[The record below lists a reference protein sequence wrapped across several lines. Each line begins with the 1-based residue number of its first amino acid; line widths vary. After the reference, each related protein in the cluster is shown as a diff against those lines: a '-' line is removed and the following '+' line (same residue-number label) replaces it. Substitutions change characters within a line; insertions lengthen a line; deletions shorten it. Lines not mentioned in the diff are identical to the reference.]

1 MVMVKFDFM
10 FGCGDMPGLQCNVLQ
25 LCYTRSTCIE
35 HKYIFHTHTLN
46 LYFLLVNS
54 IHRDSLWKIMKTYG
68 IPGKLI
74 NLIKVFYGDFKCSVM
89 DEGETSEWFD
99 VKTGVKQGCNMSGLL
114 FLIAMDWIMRRSMQN
129 GETGIRW
136 NFNNKLDDLDFADDV
151 ALLSSTKQHI
161 QMKTTKLVEE
171 SERLGLKVNVG
182 KTKVLRINARNEGKI
197 YIKGE
202 EIEDVTSFIYLG
214 ATVTPEGGG
223 MGDMKNR
230 LSKARNTFT
239 RLKKIWSS
247 NNIRRKTKLQ
257 LYKTLVLPVLL
268 YGSETWKINKGDNKM
283 IDTFQNKC
291 LRKIMKIKWEDRV
304 RNEDLLIR
312 TKMKPISEE
321 VSRRRWK
328 FIGHTLRQDPTSDCN
343 IALTWAPE
351 GRRKRGRPKTT
362 WRRTV
367 EKERADAGWR
377 SWNETR
383 VAAADRIEWRR
394 SVEALCAT
402 RHEEDR

>member
-1 MVMVKFDFM
+1 M
-10 FGCGDMPGLQCNVLQ
+10 FIGKIC
-25 LCYTRSTCIE
+25 
-35 HKYIFHTHTLN
+35 
-46 LYFLLVNS
+46 VN
-54 IHRDSLWKIMKTYG
+54 KTYG

-74 NLIKVFYGDFKCSVM
+74 NLSKVFYGDFKCSVM

-99 VKTGVKQGCNMSGLL
+99 MKTGVKQGCNMSGLL
-114 FLIAMDWIMRRSMQN
+114 FLIAMDWIMRRSMKN
-129 GETGIRW
+129 GKTGIRW
-136 NFNNKLDDLDFADDV
+136 NFHNKLDDLDFADDV

-161 QMKTTKLVEE
+161 KMKTTKLVEE

-214 ATVTPEGGG
+214 AAVTPEGGG

-312 TKMKPISEE
+312 TKILT
-321 VSRRRWK
+321 V
-328 FIGHTLRQDPTSDCN
+328 IVTS
-343 IALTWAPE
+343 
-351 GRRKRGRPKTT
+351 
-362 WRRTV
+362 
-367 EKERADAGWR
+367 
-377 SWNETR
+377 
-383 VAAADRIEWRR
+383 
-394 SVEALCAT
+394 
-402 RHEEDR
+402 H